1 MDPVDII
8 HNAIVDMK
16 LYHETLV
23 PQDIFNNAKA
33 VIKRL
38 QMAGYEIV
46 PEAKMAANTFTIEL
60 SDQDRRRID
69 ALCKAMCPTGTVAV
83 VVYVET
89 VGFTDGVHLFSS
101 VDDAERW
108 MLQEIRQHGGEQSHL
123 TLDEFQKRVKPNED
137 FWIVDFHDRRR

>member
-1 MDPVDII
+1 MEPVDII

-16 LYHETLV
+16 LYHETLT

-38 QMAGYEIV
+38 QIAGYAIV

-69 ALCKAMCPTGTVAV
+69 AL
-83 VVYVET
+83 VEALKT
-89 VGFTDGVHLFSS
+89 NEELS
-101 VDDAERW
+101 
-108 MLQEIRQHGGEQSHL
+108 
-123 TLDEFQKRVKPNED
+123 KRIAQVEA
-137 FWIVDFHDRRR
+137 WIDRRESYESEQREYGPE